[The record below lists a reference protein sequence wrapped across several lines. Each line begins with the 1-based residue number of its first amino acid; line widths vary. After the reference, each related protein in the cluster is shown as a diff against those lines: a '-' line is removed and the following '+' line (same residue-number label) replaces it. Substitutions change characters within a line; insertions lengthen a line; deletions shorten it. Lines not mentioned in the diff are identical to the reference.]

1 MNVSFK
7 VEYNKMEMLVFRL
20 NQNENEN
27 VSFQSESK

>member
-7 VEYNKMEMLVFRL
+7 VEYKKMEMLVFRL

-27 VSFQSESK
+27 VSFQTG